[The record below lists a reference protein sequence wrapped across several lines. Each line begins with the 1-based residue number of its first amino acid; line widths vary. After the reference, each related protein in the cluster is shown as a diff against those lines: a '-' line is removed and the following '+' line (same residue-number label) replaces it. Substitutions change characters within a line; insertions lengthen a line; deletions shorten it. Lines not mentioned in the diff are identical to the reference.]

1 MFSLIPKLQNRH
13 LSTENYQC
21 PSFQSS
27 TITWGKWLKPF
38 LPALTFTFQIHAEGY
53 WRNNLDTCN
62 EAPSMLYEYKT
73 LLGNSVKNYC
83 LTVRVADF
91 LPCMFTAILIPLDCI
106 IMKEIEAVS
115 FLFRPRNFETA

>member
-13 LSTENYQC
+13 LCTENYQR

-27 TITWGKWLKPF
+27 TMTWGKWLKPF

-62 EAPSMLYEYKT
+62 EVPSMLYEYKT
-73 LLGNSVKNYC
+73 LLGNSAKNYC

-91 LPCMFTAILIPLDCI
+91 SSMHVYCNSDTTGLHNYERNRSSFFSLQA
-106 IMKEIEAVS
+106 KE
-115 FLFRPRNFETA
+115 F